1 MDQSYQYP
9 VTVTNEISY
18 LCTVETVLEKK
29 DIRAFS
35 PEELKTVFERMGQPA
50 YRATQVYE
58 WLWKKSVSSFS
69 EMTNLSR
76 ELRERL
82 EEQFAIHA
90 VQVSNSQQSNDG
102 TIKSAFRLY
111 DGNLVEGVL
120 IPAEERMRSEEH
132 TSELQSL
139 MRSSYAV
146 L

>member
-1 MDQSYQYP
+1 MRISDWSSDVCSSDLTAPSYRRFPSNTRSDLSFRSLPWFMDQSYQYP

-69 EMTNLSR
+69 EMTNISR

-82 EEQFAIHA
+82 EEQFAIA
-90 VQVSNSQQSNDG
+90 R
-102 TIKSAFRLY
+102 K
-111 DGNLVEGVL
+111 
-120 IPAEERMRSEEH
+120 
-132 TSELQSL
+132 
-139 MRSSYAV
+139 
-146 L
+146 